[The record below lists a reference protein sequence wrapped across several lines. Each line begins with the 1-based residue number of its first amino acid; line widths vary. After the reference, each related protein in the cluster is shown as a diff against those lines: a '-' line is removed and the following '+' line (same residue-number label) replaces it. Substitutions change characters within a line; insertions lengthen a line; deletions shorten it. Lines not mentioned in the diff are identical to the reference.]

1 MSDTPSTASHRRLRA
16 LRAIPDA
23 KRTEAQWDELNE
35 LEISLSPVN
44 RIDRPARSQPA
55 NNAGRSSSNNNN
67 NNNNNNTG
75 QKRPRSRRRRSAP

>member
-1 MSDTPSTASHRRLRA
+1 MSDSPSSASHRRLRA

-44 RIDRPARSQPA
+44 RIDRPARAQPA
-55 NNAGRSSSNNNN
+55 NTPGRNNNN
-67 NNNNNNTG
+67 NNNNNAP
-75 QKRPRSRRRRSAP
+75 KRPRTRRRRSAP

>member
-44 RIDRPARSQPA
+44 RIDRPARTQPA
-55 NNAGRSSSNNNN
+55 NNSGRNNNN
-67 NNNNNNTG
+67 SNNA

>member
-16 LRAIPDA
+16 LRAIPDS

-44 RIDRPARSQPA
+44 RIDRPARSQPS
-55 NNAGRSSSNNNN
+55 NNPGRNNNN
-67 NNNNNNTG
+67 NNNA